1 VQVYPD
7 SATSLSQP
15 ESNGSRR
22 SGPLAVR
29 VAGVVKRFGST
40 TALAGVDLEVPE
52 GLVFGLLGPN
62 GAGKTTL
69 IRILATL
76 LEPDAGRAELLG
88 RDVVTESSSV
98 RELLALTGQFAAVD
112 ELLTGR
118 ENLEMF
124 GRLFRLSRA
133 EARRRASE
141 LLERFELADAADRT
155 AKTYSGGM
163 RRRLD
168 LASSLLTQPRVLF
181 LDEPTTGLDPRSRS
195 EIWEIV
201 RDLRREG
208 TTILLTTQYLEEADQ
223 LADEI
228 AVIDHGRVI
237 AKGTGNELKDRVGGQ
252 ILEVELTDVRQRDAA
267 EAALLRVGCGAPEKD
282 ARPNRLTLP
291 APRESLVLVEEAA
304 AELRRAGIGVSEMG
318 LRGPTLDDV
327 FLQLTGEAP
336 GENGN
341 PQIAAAVPDG
351 KVLERP
357 RRPPRLHAPSL
368 RSAEASV
375 TDSAVVTMRNL
386 RHFWRQP
393 DLLVFSTIQP
403 VMFVVLFV
411 YVFGGAVGLA
421 LPPGITYVDYLI
433 PGILV
438 QSVTFRASNTAVGLS
453 EDLRRGVIDRFRSMP
468 MARSAVLLGRT
479 TADLVRNVVI
489 IGLMIFVGYLVG
501 FSFQAGVLPAFAC
514 VALVAAFGFAL
525 SWIFAFVSLVVRG
538 AETAQTAGFVLLF
551 PLVFASSVFVPVS
564 TLPSWLQPIA
574 KASPVTL
581 TADAARTL
589 ALIGG
594 VPNSLWGALAWIV
607 GIVAVF
613 VPLSVWRYR
622 RMS

>member
-1 VQVYPD
+1 VNVLAHP
-7 SATSLSQP
+7 ATS
-15 ESNGSRR
+15 R
-22 SGPLAVR
+22 SVDGTPPAVR
-29 VAGVVKRFGST
+29 VKDVVKRFGST

-52 GLVFGLLGPN
+52 GMVFGLLGPN

-69 IRILATL
+69 VRILATL
-76 LEPDAGRAELLG
+76 LRPDAGRAELHGL
-88 RDVVTESSSV
+88 DVVADPARV
-98 RELLALTGQFAAVD
+98 REQLALTGQFAAVD

-124 GRLFRLSRA
+124 GRLFRLSRT
-133 EARRRASE
+133 EARDRAAA
-141 LLERFELADAADRT
+141 LLERFELIDAADRT

-168 LASSLLTQPRVLF
+168 LASSMLTQPRVLF
-181 LDEPTTGLDPRSRS
+181 LDEPTTGLDPRSRN
-195 EIWEIV
+195 EIWDIV

-237 AKGTGNELKDRVGGQ
+237 AKGTGNELKDRVGGH
-252 ILEVELTDVRQRDAA
+252 ILEVELTDAQQRDEAR
-267 EAALLRVGCGAPEKD
+267 AALLRIGCGRPEED
-282 ARPNRLTLP
+282 GRPNRLTMP

-304 AELRRAGIGVSEMG
+304 AELRRAGIGVNEMG

-327 FLQLTGEAP
+327 FLQLTGQAP
-336 GENGN
+336 SENGG
-341 PQIAAAVPDG
+341 PVSTAAVPEIP
-351 KVLERP
+351 VEHARRLWRP
-357 RRPPRLHAPSL
+357 T
-368 RSAEASV
+368 SV
-375 TDSAVVTMRNL
+375 SWRDFQSSVNDIAVVTVRNL

-393 DLLVFSTIQP
+393 DLLLFSTIQP
-403 VMFVVLFV
+403 IMFVVLFV
-411 YVFGGAVGLA
+411 YVFGGAVGGA
-421 LPPGITYVDYLI
+421 LPPGVSYVDYLL
-433 PGILV
+433 PGIFV
-438 QSVTFRASNTAVGLS
+438 QSVTFRASQTAVGLS

-468 MARSAVLLGRT
+468 MGRSAVLLGRT

-489 IGLMIFVGYLVG
+489 IGLMIVVGYLVG
-501 FSFQAGVLPAFAC
+501 FRFQAGLLPALGC

-538 AETAQTAGFVLLF
+538 AESAQTAGFVLLF

-564 TLPSWLQPIA
+564 SMPSWLQPFA
-574 KASPVTL
+574 KASPVSL

-589 ALIGG
+589 ALTGG
-594 VPNSLWGALAWIV
+594 VPSSLGESLAWV
-607 GIVAVF
+607 AGILAVF